1 MIVGFPDSFGPDGS
15 DEPHGMDQD
24 DFYDEVQS
32 FSFWLG
38 GVEGYLT
45 DRPYGYDPATVDE
58 PLGET
63 RRQNVIT
70 ALCNYCVGEAAA
82 LEASSGMV
90 RLAPNHNARIFMATQ
105 VVDEARHLEVFLHRL
120 GRLGVSD
127 TATEIARRATPSI
140 VEFKARLL
148 ELVDAGDWEAAVLA
162 QNVILETMEFTVFR
176 HHAQT
181 ADPLTRQV
189 LTGVIAD
196 ERRHLGFG
204 ENDLGPRLLGDVDTR
219 ERLAGTRAELDA
231 LVLASFDATF
241 DALGRP
247 RDRRPDLGRDYL
259 DAVDRVGLV
268 G

>member
-1 MIVGFPDSFGPDGS
+1 
-15 DEPHGMDQD
+15 MDQD

-32 FSFWLG
+32 FSFWFG
-38 GVEGYLT
+38 AVEGYLT

-105 VVDEARHLEVFLHRL
+105 VVDEARHLEV
-120 GRLGVSD
+120 
-127 TATEIARRATPSI
+127 
-140 VEFKARLL
+140 
-148 ELVDAGDWEAAVLA
+148 VDAGDWEAAVLA

-181 ADPLTRQV
+181 ADPVTRQV
-189 LTGVIAD
+189 LTGVISD

-259 DAVDRVGLV
+259 DAVDRLGLV